1 MKSKRTT
8 ASGEFNA
15 TVPRCLYYFRHL
27 VSHNNSVHLVNR
39 RGSSSGFRGLSSV
52 NYFAV
57 SRDTRRTSIRE
68 NIAGTSIC
76 RYIENPC
83 CYTDQFSPDNDFNHL
98 RATPDSC
105 KVQDI
110 FYTKRNYKL
119 ILQLHTSSSSTGNF
133 KQFFVLLVSF
143 ARMLL
148 RSTGLGRN
156 T

>member
-39 RGSSSGFRGLSSV
+39 RGSSNGFRGLSSV

-68 NIAGTSIC
+68 NIAGTSIS
-76 RYIENPC
+76 RYIENSC
-83 CYTDQFSPDNDFNHL
+83 CCSNRFSSDNDFNHL
-98 RATPDSC
+98 RATPDSW
-105 KVQDI
+105 KVQDV

-119 ILQLHTSSSSTGNF
+119 TLQSHTGWFSTGNF

-143 ARMLL
+143 ARTLL
-148 RSTGLGRN
+148 RSTGLRRN